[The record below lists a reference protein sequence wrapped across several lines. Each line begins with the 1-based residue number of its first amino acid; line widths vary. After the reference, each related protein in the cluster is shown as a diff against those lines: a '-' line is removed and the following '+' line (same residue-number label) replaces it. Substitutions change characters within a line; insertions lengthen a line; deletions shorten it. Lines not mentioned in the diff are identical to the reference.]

1 MTASDRACLEKAKMM
16 MMIGDIPVEYTDNK
30 LFSPSFCPHLLQDI
44 RVVVGGSEPVVD
56 PVDEVDMKHAFIL
69 LGSID
74 DEILFTISDSN
85 LSVNKGD
92 AVMLL
97 RNARPYPPKTLLDV
111 FNLNPRYYSISA
123 LKAGA
128 SLVLKEGDILLAKYS
143 SCSYCAVDSRRPGP
157 QKLGFK
163 NECQVYACVPG
174 FASNANAMDAFKKT
188 GVLLDIRRR
197 IEMFVG
203 MYYVEW
209 DIINKKV
216 VYSVND
222 ALKSQYRNE
231 TFAQLKSEARKI
243 RAPDYGGSDPST
255 DDEEVVDAPAE
266 SAEASGD
273 GEPVAKKAKV
283 DE

>member
-1 MTASDRACLEKAKMM
+1 MTASDRACLEKANMM
-16 MMIGDIPVEYTDNK
+16 MMIGEIPLEYAGNK
-30 LFSPSFCPHLLQDI
+30 LFSPSFCPHPLQDV
-44 RVVVGGSEPVVD
+44 RVVVGGSAPVVD
-56 PVDEVDMKHAFIL
+56 PFDEVDMKHSFIL
-69 LGSID
+69 MGSPD

-92 AVMLL
+92 AVMIL

-123 LKAGA
+123 LTAGA
-128 SLVLKEGDILLAKYS
+128 SLVLKEGDILLAKNS
-143 SCSYCAVDSRRPGP
+143 SCSYCSVDHRRPGP
-157 QKLGFK
+157 HKLGFRD
-163 NECQVYACVPG
+163 ECQVYACVPG
-174 FASNANAMDAFKKT
+174 FACNANAMDALKKT

-203 MYYVEW
+203 VYNVQW
-209 DIINKKV
+209 DISNKKV
-216 VYSVND
+216 VYSVDD

-231 TFAQLKSEARKI
+231 AFPELKSEARKI
-243 RAPDYGGSDPST
+243 RAPSYGGSNPST
-255 DDEEVVDAPAE
+255 DDEEVVDATAE